1 MSRNRAAVSIA
12 LTSRRDE
19 HRSAKRGTRTEI
31 AKGSWRRVS
40 ATVAGGAI
48 ICAAAL
54 FGGIHAQP
62 IVTVVMSGLDNPHG
76 LAFGPEGALYVAE
89 AGRGGDGPCF
99 YNSAGEFRCY
109 GPTGAITRL
118 WKGEQVRVVAGLP
131 SHAPPGGAFA
141 GGPNDI
147 GFQGVGGMFVT
158 MSLGNDPQ
166 LVRPHLGPAGNVL
179 GTLLQVNAAGGWRVV
194 ADVAAYEAAVDP
206 NGGLID
212 SNPYGVL
219 AEPESRLVV
228 DAGANAL
235 LRIAADG
242 TITTVAVFPSRPNRS
257 TDSVPTAVAA
267 GPDGAYYVGEATGA
281 PFAAGTARIY
291 RVVEG
296 LEPEVYLEGFKMIV
310 DLTFGDDGALYVLQF
325 ATGPVFFTGPG
336 ELIRVAPDGTR
347 TTVIGGLQFPTSI
360 ALDDDGALYV
370 TNRGITPGR
379 GEVLR
384 ISQ

>member
-1 MSRNRAAVSIA
+1 MVAKSLRRWLSSGVTGGAAV
-12 LTSRRDE
+12 
-19 HRSAKRGTRTEI
+19 
-31 AKGSWRRVS
+31 
-40 ATVAGGAI
+40 
-48 ICAAAL
+48 CAAL
-54 FGGIHAQP
+54 LMEPSVGAQP
-62 IVTVVMSGLDNPHG
+62 NVTVVMSGLDNPRG

-89 AGRGGDGPCF
+89 SGRGGQGPCF
-99 YNSAGEFRCY
+99 FNSAGEFRCY

-118 WKGEQVRVVAGLP
+118 WKGEQVRIVTGLP

-141 GGPNDI
+141 GGVNDMS
-147 GFQGVGGMFVT
+147 FHGVGGMFVA
-158 MSLGNDPQ
+158 MGLGNDPQ
-166 LVRPHLGPAGNVL
+166 LIRPSLGTAGNVL
-179 GTLLQVNAAGGWRVV
+179 GTLLQMNAGGGWRIV

-219 AEPESRLVV
+219 AEAGSRLVV

-235 LRIAADG
+235 FRVAADG
-242 TITTVAVFPSRPNRS
+242 TITTVATFPSRPVRG
-257 TDSVPTAVAA
+257 TDSVPTSVAV

-281 PFAAGTARIY
+281 PFAAGAARIY

-296 LEPEVYLEGFKMIV
+296 LEPEVYVEGLKMIV
-310 DLTFGDDGALYVLQF
+310 DLAFGDDGTMYVLQF

-336 ELIRVAPDGTR
+336 ELIRIAPGGSR
-347 TTVIGGLQFPTSI
+347 SVVLGGLDFPTSV
-360 ALDDDGALYV
+360 AVGVDGALYV
-370 TNRGITPGR
+370 TNRGIAPGR

>member
-1 MSRNRAAVSIA
+1 MIIKS
-12 LTSRRDE
+12 T
-19 HRSAKRGTRTEI
+19 
-31 AKGSWRRVS
+31 WRRVS
-40 ATVAGGAI
+40 AAVTGGAI
-48 ICAAAL
+48 ICAAAMVT
-54 FGGIHAQP
+54 GTHAQP
-62 IVTVVMSGLDNPHG
+62 IVTVVMSGLDNPRG

-99 YNSAGEFRCY
+99 FNSAGELRCY

-118 WKGEQVRVVAGLP
+118 WRGDQVRVVTGLP

-141 GGPNDI
+141 GGANDI
-147 GFQGVGGMFVT
+147 SFQGVGGMFVAIG
-158 MSLGNDPQ
+158 LGNDPH
-166 LVRPHLGPAGNVL
+166 LIRPSLGTAGNLL
-179 GTLLQVNAAGGWRVV
+179 GTLLQVNAAGGWRVL
-194 ADVAAYEAAVDP
+194 ADIAAYEAAVDP

-212 SNPYGVL
+212 SNPFGVL
-219 AEPESRLVV
+219 AEAGSRLVV

-235 LRIAADG
+235 FRVAADG
-242 TITTVAVFPSRPNRS
+242 AVTTVAVFPSRPTRS
-257 TDSVPTAVAA
+257 TDAVPTAVAL
-267 GPDGAYYVGEATGA
+267 GPDGAYYVGESTGA
-281 PFAAGTARIY
+281 PFAAGAARIY

-296 LEPEVYLEGFKMIV
+296 LQPEVYLEGFKMII
-310 DLTFGDDGALYVLQF
+310 DLAFGDDGTKYVLQF

-360 ALDDDGALYV
+360 AVGDDGALYV
-370 TNRGITPGR
+370 TNRGITPGV

>member
-1 MSRNRAAVSIA
+1 MIIKS
-12 LTSRRDE
+12 T
-19 HRSAKRGTRTEI
+19 
-31 AKGSWRRVS
+31 WRRVS
-40 ATVAGGAI
+40 AAVTGGAI
-48 ICAAAL
+48 ICAAAMVT
-54 FGGIHAQP
+54 GTHAQP
-62 IVTVVMSGLDNPHG
+62 IVTVVMSGLDNPRG

-99 YNSAGEFRCY
+99 FNSAGELRCY

-118 WKGEQVRVVAGLP
+118 WRGDQVRVVTGLP

-141 GGPNDI
+141 GGANDI
-147 GFQGVGGMFVT
+147 SFQGVGGMFVAIG
-158 MSLGNDPQ
+158 LGNDPH
-166 LVRPHLGPAGNVL
+166 LIRPSLGTAGNLL
-179 GTLLQVNAAGGWRVV
+179 GTLLQVNAAGGWRVL
-194 ADVAAYEAAVDP
+194 ADIAAYEAAVDP

-212 SNPYGVL
+212 SNPFGVL
-219 AEPESRLVV
+219 AEAGSRLVV

-235 LRIAADG
+235 FRVAADG
-242 TITTVAVFPSRPNRS
+242 AVTTVAVFPSRPTRS
-257 TDSVPTAVAA
+257 TDAVPTAVAV
-267 GPDGAYYVGEATGA
+267 GPDGAYYVGESTGA
-281 PFAAGTARIY
+281 PFAAGAARIY

-296 LEPEVYLEGFKMIV
+296 LQPEVYLEGFKMII
-310 DLTFGDDGALYVLQF
+310 DLAFGDDGTMYVLQF

-360 ALDDDGALYV
+360 AVGDDGALYV
-370 TNRGITPGR
+370 TNRGITPGV

>member
-1 MSRNRAAVSIA
+1 MIAKSVRRWLSAGVTGAAV
-12 LTSRRDE
+12 
-19 HRSAKRGTRTEI
+19 
-31 AKGSWRRVS
+31 
-40 ATVAGGAI
+40 
-48 ICAAAL
+48 CAAL
-54 FGGIHAQP
+54 LMEPSVRAQP
-62 IVTVVMSGLDNPHG
+62 NVTVVMSGLDNPRG

-89 AGRGGDGPCF
+89 SGRGGEGPCF
-99 YNSAGEFRCY
+99 FNSAGERRCY

-118 WKGEQVRVVAGLP
+118 WKGEQVRIVSGLP

-141 GGPNDI
+141 GGVNDI
-147 GFQGVGGMFVT
+147 SFHGVGGMFVA
-158 MSLGNDPQ
+158 MGLGNDPAV
-166 LVRPHLGPAGNVL
+166 VRPVLGAAGNML
-179 GTLLQVNAAGGWRVV
+179 GTLLQVNAGGGWRIV

-219 AEPESRLVV
+219 AEAGTRLVV

-235 LRIAADG
+235 FRVAANG
-242 TITTVAVFPSRPNRS
+242 IITTVAVFPSRPNRS
-257 TDSVPTAVAA
+257 TDSVPTAVAV

-281 PFAAGTARIY
+281 PFAAGAARIY

-296 LEPEVYLEGFKMIV
+296 LEPEVYVEGLKMIV
-310 DLTFGDDGALYVLQF
+310 DLAFGDDGTLYVLQF

-336 ELIRVAPDGTR
+336 ELIRIAPDGSR
-347 TTVIGGLQFPTSI
+347 SVVLGGLNFPTSVAVGI
-360 ALDDDGALYV
+360 DGALYV
-370 TNRGITPGR
+370 ANRGITPGL

>member
-1 MSRNRAAVSIA
+1 MIIKS
-12 LTSRRDE
+12 T
-19 HRSAKRGTRTEI
+19 
-31 AKGSWRRVS
+31 WRRVS
-40 ATVAGGAI
+40 AAVAGGAI
-48 ICAAAL
+48 FCAAAM
-54 FGGIHAQP
+54 FGGTHAQP

-99 YNSAGEFRCY
+99 LNSAGETRCY

-118 WKGEQVRVVAGLP
+118 WQGEQVRIVTGLP
-131 SHAPPGGAFA
+131 SHAPWGGAFA
-141 GGPNDI
+141 GGVNDI
-147 GFQGVGGMFVT
+147 SFQGVGGMFVA
-158 MSLGNDPQ
+158 MGIGNDPA
-166 LVRPHLGPAGNVL
+166 VIRPVLGAAGNML
-179 GTLLQVNAAGGWRVV
+179 GTLLQVNASGGWRIV

-219 AEPESRLVV
+219 AEAGSRLVV

-235 LRIAADG
+235 FRVAADG

-257 TDSVPTAVAA
+257 TDSVPTAVAV

-281 PFAAGTARIY
+281 PFAAGAARIY

-296 LEPEVYLEGFKMIV
+296 LAPEVHLEGFKMIV
-310 DLTFGDDGALYVLQF
+310 DLAFGADGSLYVLQF

-336 ELIRVAPDGTR
+336 ELTRVAPDGTR
-347 TTVIGGLQFPTSI
+347 TTVIGGLQFPTSV
-360 ALDDDGALYV
+360 AVGRDGALYV
-370 TNRGITPGR
+370 TNRGTAPGV

-384 ISQ
+384 IAK

>member
-1 MSRNRAAVSIA
+1 MIV
-12 LTSRRDE
+12 
-19 HRSAKRGTRTEI
+19 
-31 AKGSWRRVS
+31 KGICRRVS
-40 ATVAGGAI
+40 ATL
-48 ICAAAL
+48 AAAVIIGAAAM

-99 YNSAGEFRCY
+99 HNSAGEFRCY

-141 GGPNDI
+141 GGVNDI
-147 GFQGVGGMFVT
+147 SFHGVGGMFVA
-158 MSLGNDPQ
+158 MGIGNDPAV
-166 LVRPHLGPAGNVL
+166 VRPVLGAAGNML
-179 GTLLQVNAAGGWRVV
+179 GTLLQVNAGGGWRIV
-194 ADVAAYEAAVDP
+194 ADIAAYEAAVDP

-219 AEPESRLVV
+219 AEAGSRLVV

-235 LRIAADG
+235 LRVAADG

-257 TDSVPTAVAA
+257 TDSVPTAVAV

-296 LEPEVYLEGFKMIV
+296 LEPEICLEGFKMIV
-310 DLTFGDDGALYVLQF
+310 DLTFGDDGTMYVLQF

-336 ELIRVAPDGTR
+336 ELTRIAPDGTR
-347 TTVIGGLQFPTSI
+347 SVVLGGLTFPTSV
-360 ALDDDGALYV
+360 AVGGDGALYV
-370 TNRGITPGR
+370 TNRGVFPGR

>member
-1 MSRNRAAVSIA
+1 MII
-12 LTSRRDE
+12 
-19 HRSAKRGTRTEI
+19 RST
-31 AKGSWRRVS
+31 WRRVS
-40 ATVAGGAI
+40 AAVTGGAI
-48 ICAAAL
+48 ICAAAML
-54 FGGIHAQP
+54 TGTHAQP
-62 IVTVVMSGLDNPHG
+62 IVTVVLSGLDNPRG

-99 YNSAGEFRCY
+99 FNSAGELRCY

-118 WKGEQVRVVAGLP
+118 WHGDQVRVVTGLP

-141 GGPNDI
+141 GGVNDI
-147 GFQGVGGMFVT
+147 SFHGVGGMFVA
-158 MSLGNDPQ
+158 MGLGNDPAV
-166 LVRPHLGPAGNVL
+166 VRPVLGAAGNML
-179 GTLLQVNAAGGWRVV
+179 GTLLQVNAAGGWRVL
-194 ADVAAYEAAVDP
+194 ADIAAYEAAVDP

-219 AEPESRLVV
+219 AEAGSRLVV

-235 LRIAADG
+235 FRVAADG

-257 TDSVPTAVAA
+257 TDSVPTAVAV

-281 PFAAGTARIY
+281 PFAAGAARIY

-296 LEPEVYLEGFKMIV
+296 LDPEVYLEGFKMIV
-310 DLTFGDDGALYVLQF
+310 DLTFGEDGTLYVLQF

-360 ALDDDGALYV
+360 AVGDDGALYV
-370 TNRGITPGR
+370 TNRGITPGL